1 MERKEN
7 RMKHQEYIS
16 KEQKHLRSK
25 EIRKKRINKFLRNKL
40 SVLGFIMT
48 CIIIIAC
55 FLCPMLSSRTYD
67 AVNISESALAPSM
80 EHIFGTD
87 KLGRDLFIRC
97 MVGGRYSLYIG
108 VFSALSST
116 LLGVFLGAVAGYFGG
131 KIDALII
138 RLTEIFQSFPQMVLV
153 MIMVA
158 VVGRGIG
165 NILIIFTATGWM
177 STARLVRNEF
187 LAFKGETFVKVA
199 EAFGMSKVKVMFK
212 EILPNILTPIIVSAT
227 AIIPGYILSE
237 ASLSFLGVGV
247 SDSIPTWGNIMNSA
261 TSLGVITNYWWM
273 WIIPAALL
281 TMFVLSV
288 NFLGDGVRDLL
299 DPR

>member
-1 MERKEN
+1 MEHR
-7 RMKHQEYIS
+7 EYIS
-16 KEQKHLRSK
+16 KEQKQLRSK
-25 EIRKKRINKFLRNKL
+25 EIRKKRINKFLKNKL
-40 SVLGFIMT
+40 SVLGLIMT
-48 CIIIIAC
+48 CFIVIAC
-55 FLCPMLSSRTYD
+55 FICPILSNQTYD
-67 AVNISESALAPSM
+67 AVNIAESALAPST

-97 MVGGRYSLYIG
+97 MAGGRYSIYIG
-108 VFSALSST
+108 LFSALSST
-116 LLGVFLGAVAGYFGG
+116 VLGVILGAVAGYFGG
-131 KIDALII
+131 KIDSLII

-158 VVGRGIG
+158 VIGRGIG
-165 NILIIFTATGWM
+165 NILIIFTVTGWM

-212 EILPNILTPIIVSAT
+212 EIIPNIMTPIIVSAT
-227 AIIPGYILSE
+227 AVIPGYILSE

-247 SDSIPTWGNIMNSA
+247 SDAIPTWGNIMNSA

-273 WIIPAALL
+273 WVIPAALL
-281 TMFVLSV
+281 TIFVLSV